1 MYKLQGAVLVG
12 RWDKRTAEVVVLI
25 VVVPSALMWVSTA
38 ASGNEASLLL
48 LVDSA
53 RRRRPGWK
61 RGLRYASRGQ
71 QGQRE

>member
-1 MYKLQGAVLVG
+1 MDKLQGAVLVG

-25 VVVPSALMWVSTA
+25 VVVPSALMPVSAA

-53 RRRRPGWK
+53 RRRPLGWK
-61 RGLRYASRGQ
+61 RGPRYALQGQ
-71 QGQRE
+71 QGQRG

>member
-1 MYKLQGAVLVG
+1 MDKLQGEVLVG
-12 RWDKRTAEVVVLI
+12 RWDERTAEVVVLI
-25 VVVPSALMWVSTA
+25 VVVPSALMPVSAA

-53 RRRRPGWK
+53 RLRPLGWK
-61 RGLRYASRGQ
+61 RGPRYASRCQ